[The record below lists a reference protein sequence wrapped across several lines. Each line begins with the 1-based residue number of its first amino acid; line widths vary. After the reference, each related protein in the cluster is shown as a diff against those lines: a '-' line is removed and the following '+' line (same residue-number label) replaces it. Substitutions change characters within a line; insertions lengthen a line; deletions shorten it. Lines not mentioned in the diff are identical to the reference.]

1 MQVTRN
7 YRFVNSSRRS
17 KLPRIATILRFKVR
31 QWLSDGKRCLV
42 HTWIYALR
50 WLYFVCS
57 ATRLPTTIY
66 KVFNNSFFF
75 HAAKRLYK
83 SFFQSFYN
91 TAVALYYRDKFSE
104 AIQTLDHLKEQ
115 QLPDNLFFI
124 RLQLRLL
131 RTLCLYKLTKSQETA
146 IELAS
151 LLKVIFKISPAFGRR
166 WKDEFHF
173 YEPTADS
180 F

>member
-1 MQVTRN
+1 MQ
-7 YRFVNSSRRS
+7 RS
-17 KLPRIATILRFKVR
+17 DYINL
-31 QWLSDGKRCLV
+31 
-42 HTWIYALR
+42 
-50 WLYFVCS
+50 
-57 ATRLPTTIY
+57 
-66 KVFNNSFFF
+66 
-75 HAAKRLYK
+75 
-83 SFFQSFYN
+83 FFQSFYN

>member
-1 MQVTRN
+1 MERDVWYTLE
-7 YRFVNSSRRS
+7 YMLYGDCISFVQ
-17 KLPRIATILRFKVR
+17 PQDF
-31 QWLSDGKRCLV
+31 Q
-42 HTWIYALR
+42 
-50 WLYFVCS
+50 
-57 ATRLPTTIY
+57 
-66 KVFNNSFFF
+66 
-75 HAAKRLYK
+75 RLYTK
-83 SFFQSFYN
+83 FLTIHFSFMQRSDYINLFFQSFYN